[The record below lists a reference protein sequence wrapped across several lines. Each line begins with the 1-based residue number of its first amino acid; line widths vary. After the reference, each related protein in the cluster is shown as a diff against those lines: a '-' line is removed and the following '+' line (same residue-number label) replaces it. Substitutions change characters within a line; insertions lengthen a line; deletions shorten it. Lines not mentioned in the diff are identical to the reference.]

1 MLQSPRVKFFY
12 LLFFMLLASLADSE
26 AQGKK
31 RYILY
36 ATLLDDTPVELS
48 DGANWMMDK
57 GDSFPLLMFKDEQTA
72 VVLQLAGANFRVETK
87 RVRITEAKDVTPAM
101 VANYRQNV
109 QTYIESRSEKIQK
122 ELRPGPKKP
131 GPGEAAFQPPSEKK

>member
-1 MLQSPRVKFFY
+1 MLQSRRVKFLCILAFT
-12 LLFFMLLASLADSE
+12 LLASLPAAD

-36 ATLLDDTPVELS
+36 ATLNEDTPVELS

-57 GDSFPLLMFKDEQTA
+57 GDSFPLLMFKDQQTT
-72 VVLQLAGANFRVETK
+72 VVLQLAGTTFRVVAK
-87 RVRITEAKDVTPAM
+87 GVRIAEAKDVTPEM

-109 QTYIESRSEKIQK
+109 RTYIDSKSEKIQK
-122 ELRPGPKKP
+122 ELRPSAKKQ
-131 GPGEAAFQPPSEKK
+131 QP

>member
-1 MLQSPRVKFFY
+1 MRQSRRVKFFHI
-12 LLFFMLLASLADSE
+12 LVFALLASLPAAD

-48 DGANWMMDK
+48 DGAHWMMDK
-57 GDSFPLLMFKDEQTA
+57 GDSFPLLMFKDQQTA
-72 VVLQLAGANFRVETK
+72 VVLQLAGTSFRVETK
-87 RVRITEAKDVTPAM
+87 QVRIAESKDVTAAM

-109 QTYIESRSEKIQK
+109 QTYIDSKSEKIQK
-122 ELRPGPKKP
+122 ELRAGAKNK
-131 GPGEAAFQPPSEKK
+131 